1 MIDLERSDV
10 SSAMASHQPGST
22 HRKAIHAF
30 SYYTAIVVVVILVLS
45 IELKLPARNLTVP
58 FVFQGDTLHHVLVVK
73 AMIEQGWWWHII
85 RLSAP
90 FSLDMIS
97 FPVGGNL
104 DYALMWILSRF
115 SNSPGLVLNVFWLGS
130 VVLTSI
136 SAAWSFNRL
145 GVLPEF
151 SFVAA
156 VLYGLIPQTFYS
168 GTSHLMLVKYLLPPV
183 LVLAVFLVAP
193 EAWPKSRAVQTALFT
208 ATALLG
214 FNYVYSAFFAG
225 FCLLV
230 GGALGYVR
238 LRDIRSLKR
247 CALSLFLLCGAAFL
261 NLAPTLHAWSSDEG
275 TAALVRSGKSPIEAD
290 IHGLHLRH
298 LLLPVKDHVLP
309 PLSRLEQRYMRVG
322 MPFDAGESPRERM
335 GLFASIGF
343 LLLLLVS
350 LGAPVSKE
358 PCAARILQALSGL
371 NLAAI
376 LLSVVGG
383 FGSLWNIFVSPDIR
397 SYARVGVVI
406 AFYAMAGLSIWLS
419 QMLRSKDLVSKLGFA
434 FPLLL
439 GVVLIAGILD
449 QYAAPNIQAFYQQDV
464 KKFESVQRLA
474 ATLEVQLPTG
484 ASIYQLPY
492 TPYPN
497 TPQVASMPPN
507 EHLVAYALS
516 RNLRWS
522 WPALS
527 SHAVRWNEAINK
539 MAPSELA
546 ATLVYTGFSAIWLDR
561 NGFVDHGKNVID
573 NLTEICGPPL
583 AASED
588 GRYVVFQL
596 VKLRNRLLDQ
606 LSQAEFQAEESR
618 AIQQGQY
625 RWGEALIPNEL
636 GTGSWL
642 LSGWAVPGTGF
653 RWTQGYEASIYF
665 EVQPSPQ
672 PGEKILV
679 VNIAPGL
686 PYQRLPVTVRIDDV
700 TVGRWDMVRE
710 GRYSLAIPASV
721 LAGKSHFRLTLQTPN
736 VRSPNDFGATNDP
749 RLIGIPVRKILIR

>member
-1 MIDLERSDV
+1 MTGLERSGR
-10 SSAMASHQPGST
+10 SPAMASQQPGS
-22 HRKAIHAF
+22 RPREAIQAF
-30 SYYTAIVVVVILVLS
+30 GYYATIAAVVILVLS
-45 IELKLPARNLTVP
+45 IELKLPARNLTIP

-73 AMIEQGWWWHII
+73 AMIEQGWWWHIG

-97 FPVGGNL
+97 FPVGGNV
-104 DYALMWILSRF
+104 DYALMWILTRF
-115 SNSPGLVLNVFWLGS
+115 SDRPGLVLNVFWLGS
-130 VVLTSI
+130 VVMTSI

-145 GVLPEF
+145 GILPAL

-183 LVLAVFLVAP
+183 LVLAVFLIVP
-193 EAWPKSRAVQTALFT
+193 EAWPSSRAVQATLFT
-208 ATALLG
+208 ATTLLG

-225 FCLLV
+225 FCLLI
-230 GGALGYVR
+230 GAALGYLR
-238 LRDIRSLKR
+238 LRDNRSLKR
-247 CALSLFLLCGAAFL
+247 GALSLFLLCSAAFL

-298 LLLPVKDHVLP
+298 LLLPVKDHVLA

-350 LGAPVSKE
+350 LGVPVSKD
-358 PCAARILQALSGL
+358 PGAARMLQALSGL

-406 AFYAMAGLSIWLS
+406 AFYAIAGLSIWLS
-419 QMLRSKDLVSKLGFA
+419 QMLKVKSRVSKLWFA
-434 FPLLL
+434 FPFLL
-439 GVVLIAGILD
+439 GVVLIGGILD
-449 QYAAPNIQAFYQQDV
+449 QYAAPNIQAFYPQDV
-464 KKFESVQRLA
+464 RKFESVQRLTA
-474 ATLEVQLPTG
+474 ALESQLPRG

-492 TPYPN
+492 SSYPN

-507 EHLVAYALS
+507 EHLVAYVLS
-516 RNLRWS
+516 RHLRWS

-527 SHAVRWNEAINK
+527 SRAVRWNEAINK
-539 MAPSELA
+539 MRPSELA
-546 ATLVYTGFSAIWLDR
+546 ATLVYGGFSAIWLDR
-561 NGFVDHGKNVID
+561 NGFVDHGKNIVD
-573 NLTEICGPPL
+573 NLTEICGAPL
-583 AASED
+583 ANGVD
-588 GRYVVFQL
+588 GRYVIFQL
-596 VKLRNRLLDQ
+596 AQLRNRLQ
-606 LSQAEFQAEESR
+606 GQSSQTEFRAEESR

-625 RWGEALIPNEL
+625 HWGETLSPNEL

-653 RWTQGYEASIYF
+653 RWTQGRVASIYF
-665 EVQPSPQ
+665 EVQPSLQ
-672 PGEKILV
+672 PGERTLF
-679 VNIAPGL
+679 VNMAPGL
-686 PYQRLPVTVRIDDV
+686 PYQRFPVTVRIDDV
-700 TVGRWDMVRE
+700 TLGDWDVVRE
-710 GRYSLAIPASV
+710 GSYSLAIPARV
-721 LAGKSHFRLTLQTPN
+721 LVGKSHFRLTLETPN
-736 VRSPNDFGATNDP
+736 VRSPNDFGATNDS
-749 RLIGIPVRKILIR
+749 RLIGIPVREILIR